1 MPLELDIA
9 FEAER
14 DDAAFDGHFPGRP
27 IRPGVVLLVRAMAS
41 LERATGT
48 DACDWT
54 LESAKFASPVTPG
67 TRLQLAHRGDPQG
80 RVRFEIRA
88 GERLVA
94 SGALARARR
103 P

>member
-1 MPLELDIA
+1 MALELDIA

-14 DDAAFDGHFPGRP
+14 GDPAFDGHFPGRP
-27 IRPGVVLLVRAMAS
+27 ILPGVVLLAQAMAA
-41 LERATGT
+41 LQHATGT
-48 DACDWT
+48 EACDWS
-54 LESAKFASPVTPG
+54 LESAKFASPVAPG
-67 TRLQLAHRGDPQG
+67 TRLALAHRGDAAG

>member
-14 DDAAFDGHFPGRP
+14 DDPAFDGHFPGRP
-27 IRPGVVLLVRAMAS
+27 ILPGVVLLVHAMSA

-48 DACDWT
+48 EARDWAI
-54 LESAKFASPVTPG
+54 ESAKFASPVAPG
-67 TRLQLAHRGDPQG
+67 TRLALAHRGDPDG

-94 SGALARARR
+94 SGALARR
-103 P
+103 PRP